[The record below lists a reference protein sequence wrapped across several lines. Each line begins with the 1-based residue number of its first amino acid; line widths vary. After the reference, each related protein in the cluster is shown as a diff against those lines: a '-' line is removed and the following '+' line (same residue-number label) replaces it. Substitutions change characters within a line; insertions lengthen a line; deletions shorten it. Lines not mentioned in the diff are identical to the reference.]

1 MLSAVDKRCIRVGYA
16 LYVRDKKSSISS
28 AYDEM
33 LRRFYSVRDISKN
46 SEEELRLLPG
56 SELPSLRQFQY
67 WGQIFFDEIETERGR
82 KGLRRWLKDCRPLSG
97 TVRDWLRGPCHQ
109 FEIDATIAD
118 IYLVNSYS

>member
-67 WGQIFFDEIETERGR
+67 WGQIFSTRLKPSVAV
-82 KGLRRWLKDCRPLSG
+82 KG
-97 TVRDWLRGPCHQ
+97 
-109 FEIDATIAD
+109 
-118 IYLVNSYS
+118 